1 LNAGKTVFSITLSMP
16 KTELHIDFKTLR
28 QSYLEVKTF
37 IERES
42 GATIESIHTKIEDDL
57 GCTGDDNLEIL
68 EKFVAKYKL
77 DTSDFDYSRHFL
89 SEGELFNS
97 GTALLG
103 LIVLPISIS
112 LGLLRLLSFGRFD
125 YTNRQLLPDY
135 YRPTTDMTFGDMLTW
150 YLTGKY
156 NLRENV
162 RVVLK
167 PIG

>member
-1 LNAGKTVFSITLSMP
+1 MRKT
-16 KTELHIDFKTLR
+16 KLHIDFKTLR
-28 QSYLEVKTF
+28 QSYLEVKAF

-42 GATIESIHTKIEDDL
+42 GATVESIHTKIEDDL
-57 GCTGDDNLEIL
+57 GCAGNDNLEIL
-68 EKFVAKYKL
+68 EKFADKYKL
-77 DTSDFDYSRHFL
+77 DTTDFDYSKHFL

-103 LIVLPISIS
+103 LIVLPITIS
-112 LGLLRLLSFGRFD
+112 LWLLQLLSFGRLD
-125 YTNRQLLPDY
+125 YTNRQLLPGY
-135 YRPTTDMTFGDMLTW
+135 HRPTTDMTFGDMLTW
-150 YLTGKY
+150 YLTDKY